1 MPRFLETA
9 GYFISLP
16 ERTIRSLAAIL
27 GGVLY
32 EATEVL
38 LPGWLRRSR
47 FYQGLV
53 VGTLRIAIE
62 LVGGVSGVLPSDGMD
77 VQEFT
82 MRKAAGT
89 GIEMAGFLTI
99 GWSPVWLFAVAA
111 DLSGG
116 TRTYLQALVS
126 ELMVDGMLPE
136 DADISSIE
144 ELLDALEG
152 SSSIMAEALDV
163 PPLNVADMR
172 SSWQEMRQ
180 HATELPDASHLASI
194 YTDLQN
200 VAIQE
205 DRSLQFMSSLI
216 ATGALRAGVQ
226 LGHSHVFDYYQDA
239 LGTINTE
246 GLPIYS
252 KRVIRP
258 YIAVAKT
265 HFDPER
271 ITITERLFGRRHKM
285 VDNSVINSSKEHY
298 HDHRSN

>member
-1 MPRFLETA
+1 MPRFLETTGRRLGNA
-9 GYFISLP
+9 ISLP
-16 ERTIRSLAAIL
+16 ERSIRSFAASA
-27 GGVLY
+27 GGLVY
-32 EATEVL
+32 ESTEVL
-38 LPGWLRRSR
+38 LPGWLRYSR
-47 FYQGLV
+47 FYQGLIADL
-53 VGTLRIAIE
+53 LRIVIE
-62 LVGGVSGVLPSDGMD
+62 LVGGVSGVLPPRDIG
-77 VQEFT
+77 VQELT
-82 MRKAAGT
+82 MRKAAST
-89 GIEMAGFLTI
+89 GIGLAF
-99 GWSPVWLFAVAA
+99 GWLPLWLFAVAA
-111 DLSGG
+111 DLTGG
-116 TRTYLQALVS
+116 TRTYLNVLVS
-126 ELMVDGMLPE
+126 ELKRDNVLHE
-136 DADISSIE
+136 EAEITSLE
-144 ELLDALEG
+144 ELLDTLEG
-152 SSSIMAEALDV
+152 TSSLMADVLDE
-163 PPLNVADMR
+163 PPLNVDEMR

-180 HATELPDASHLASI
+180 HATELPDASRLASI

-226 LGHSHVFDYYQDA
+226 LGHSHIFDYYQDA

-246 GLPIYS
+246 GLPLYS

-298 HDHRSN
+298 HDHR